1 MSAVEHLSSEEPPV
15 GAREATQLFADL
27 AGENQLLVAVS
38 GGPDSVALLAL
49 LAEWSREAGRPRL
62 LAATVDHGLRAG
74 SADEALGV
82 AALCGRLGVP
92 HRILL
97 WAGEK
102 PTSRLQERARAARYD
117 LLAGEAASIGGA
129 VLVTAHTRDD
139 QAETLLMR
147 MARGSGPSG
156 LAGMRRR
163 VVRQGMVLVRP
174 LLGLPKARLIATAQA
189 RGLPFVMDPS
199 NGDPRFARARWR
211 SLTPLL
217 AAEGLD
223 AERLSLL
230 AERLARLDE
239 AVAARAEGV
248 SAAVLSVE
256 AGAPLLRLN
265 FEALRQGAR
274 GDRAAGR
281 RRGYRETGYRS
292 CRGGPAGAAGELR
305 LGSGRSGAGGPSDDA
320 HACRDRADAAP
331 RWHTVAAAGGAAQTR
346 YSPCVII
353 GEGVFCVSLGKGRGR
368 T

>member
-27 AGENQLLVAVS
+27 AGETQLLIAVS

-62 LAATVDHGLRAG
+62 MAATVDHGLRAG
-74 SADEALGV
+74 SADEARGV

-92 HRILL
+92 HRILR
-97 WAGEK
+97 WEGEK

-117 LLAGEAASIGGA
+117 LLAGEAASIGRA

-163 VVRQGMVLVRP
+163 MVRQGMVLARP

-217 AAEGLD
+217 AAEGMD

-230 AERLARLDE
+230 AGRLARLDE
-239 AVAARAEGV
+239 AVAARADAV
-248 SAAVLSVE
+248 SAALLSAE

-265 FEALRQGAR
+265 FEALRQEPEEIVLRVVAAAIAQL
-274 GDRAAGR
+274 DTEAAGAVRLERLESCVSALTEAAREGRALTRTLAGTVLTLRRDGILSLRPEGPR
-281 RRGYRETGYRS
+281 RRGIH
-292 CRGGPAGAAGELR
+292 PA
-305 LGSGRSGAGGPSDDA
+305 SS
-320 HACRDRADAAP
+320 
-331 RWHTVAAAGGAAQTR
+331 
-346 YSPCVII
+346 
-353 GEGVFCVSLGKGRGR
+353 
-368 T
+368 